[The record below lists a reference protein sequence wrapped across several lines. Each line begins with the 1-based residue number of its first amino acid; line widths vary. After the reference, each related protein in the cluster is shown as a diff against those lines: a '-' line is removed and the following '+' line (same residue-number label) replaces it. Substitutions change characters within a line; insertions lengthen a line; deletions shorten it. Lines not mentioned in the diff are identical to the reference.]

1 MRKKTYWVIVLI
13 TLLILAALIFIFW
26 QGNDSKPIDSPGSNS
41 STSTSEDEGD
51 NTYPEGPDSLIPP
64 SFKEIS
70 YTGPDTM
77 VGRAGYFDLEFFKE
91 DSESVIK
98 QKQLVRVFSEAG
110 PMTTDTG
117 HQLYESE
124 EDGHQYI
131 ISGYGL
137 VRVNNGVVDDT
148 GYLREEKTGKRIHT
162 FANQDEYEDF
172 LKNWESGQRI
182 LSGKTNGEKGT
193 ILIDGAMTP
202 FKYVEENGQILFNL
216 YEISSAICGTTS
228 YSEDAGYITV
238 YPNEFIAVG
247 VPTDAANEMLRKTYR
262 VDWDTFEFQSW
273 LGDKFSYRA
282 PVLDYMD
289 MLISVEDASRMFGW
303 RMYTDGNVLSIV
315 SDPLNVNDKAIIYN
329 FGGSMGYKIVFEYDE
344 NGNAYMN
351 TYDSKGNLISSSP
364 FDPGVDENSGGG
376 EAPQSI
382 PFGNSGAPQTELPE
396 EEDALPPGW
405 SV

>member
-41 STSTSEDEGD
+41 STSTFPEDEGD

-148 GYLREEKTGKRIHT
+148 GYLREEKTGKARRP
-162 FANQDEYEDF
+162 
-172 LKNWESGQRI
+172 SR
-182 LSGKTNGEKGT
+182 
-193 ILIDGAMTP
+193 
-202 FKYVEENGQILFNL
+202 
-216 YEISSAICGTTS
+216 
-228 YSEDAGYITV
+228 
-238 YPNEFIAVG
+238 
-247 VPTDAANEMLRKTYR
+247 RR
-262 VDWDTFEFQSW
+262 
-273 LGDKFSYRA
+273 SYRH
-282 PVLDYMD
+282 
-289 MLISVEDASRMFGW
+289 R
-303 RMYTDGNVLSIV
+303 
-315 SDPLNVNDKAIIYN
+315 
-329 FGGSMGYKIVFEYDE
+329 
-344 NGNAYMN
+344 
-351 TYDSKGNLISSSP
+351 
-364 FDPGVDENSGGG
+364 
-376 EAPQSI
+376 
-382 PFGNSGAPQTELPE
+382 
-396 EEDALPPGW
+396 
-405 SV
+405 